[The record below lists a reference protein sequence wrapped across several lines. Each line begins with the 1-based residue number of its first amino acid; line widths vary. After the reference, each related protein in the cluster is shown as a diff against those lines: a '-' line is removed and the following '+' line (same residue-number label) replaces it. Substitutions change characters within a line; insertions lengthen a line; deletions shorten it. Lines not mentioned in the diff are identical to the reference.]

1 MVSFGDFDSGYLEVG
16 DSRIT
21 LQTPKEV
28 PPAKLSFE
36 IEVKMDA
43 EILVHVIERVFA
55 FDIDI
60 GILEIAAKNKTT
72 NSTEVITTDEDNE
85 AEEETGFDIGFFW
98 DFDPTQE
105 IEDDSV
111 EQLKIIFFS
120 ISPTGL
126 LLIKFNK
133 HLIEP
138 PILVNGRKLSALE
151 ERKTKF
157 DISEVLEFDMRSS
170 QLTDEEIR
178 DKFIDSFTL
187 ESMIVD

>member
-1 MVSFGDFDSGYLEVG
+1 M
-16 DSRIT
+16 
-21 LQTPKEV
+21 
-28 PPAKLSFE
+28 
-36 IEVKMDA
+36 
-43 EILVHVIERVFA
+43 
-55 FDIDI
+55 
-60 GILEIAAKNKTT
+60 
-72 NSTEVITTDEDNE
+72 
-85 AEEETGFDIGFFW
+85 
-98 DFDPTQE
+98 
-105 IEDDSV
+105 
-111 EQLKIIFFS
+111 
-120 ISPTGL
+120 
-126 LLIKFNK
+126 LIKFNK